1 LVERGLCSVVIA
13 ARNEGEML
21 RRTVA
26 SVLNDT
32 AYAAVEV
39 VVVDDGSTDGSC
51 GGLDGDGRVRVVRGR
66 ELGAP
71 GARNLGAAHAR
82 GEYLVF
88 LDAHC
93 RVSANWLDVML
104 AALEPPD
111 VAVVGPTFTK
121 LDAPEPRG
129 CGMTWVSPRL
139 ETAWIV
145 PPEDERPSEVPLA
158 PGGCQ
163 AYRARTF
170 GLVGRFDEGMTRWGF
185 EDVEICLR
193 AWLLGYRVVGA
204 PRATVA
210 HHFRDRRNFDVPPEG
225 VLFNFLRLI
234 HLHFAPWRI
243 EEAIRA
249 LGPYPG
255 IDDALAR
262 LARSDVLDLRAEL
275 EAVRVRDDDWF
286 FALLAPS
293 IGWAQNSTPR
303 RPSTRLTTAP
313 SADRALVEEYTGRTS
328 PPKPCLKRAMPAV
341 FSLRPVTSR
350 PPKS

>member
-1 LVERGLCSVVIA
+1 VVEPGLCSVVIA
-13 ARNEGEML
+13 TRNEGEML
-21 RRTVA
+21 RSTVA

-32 AYAAVEV
+32 AYSPIEV
-39 VVVDDGSTDGSC
+39 VVVDDGSTDDSC
-51 GGLDGDGRVRVVRGR
+51 LGLDDDRVAIVRGH

-93 RVSANWLDVML
+93 RVSANWLDVL
-104 AALEPPD
+104 VAALEPPD

-121 LDAPEPRG
+121 LDAAEPRG
-129 CGMTWVSPRL
+129 CGMTWTSPRL

-145 PPEDERPSEVPLA
+145 PPDDGRPSEVPLA

-170 GLVGRFDEGMTRWGF
+170 ALVGRFDDGMTPWGF

-193 AWLLGYRVVGA
+193 AWLLGYRVLGA
-204 PRATVA
+204 SRATVA
-210 HHFRDRRNFDVPPEG
+210 HHFRDKRGFDVPNEG
-225 VLFNFLRLI
+225 VLVNYLRLI
-234 HLHFAPWRI
+234 HLHFAQWRI
-243 EEAIRA
+243 AHAIRA
-249 LGPYPG
+249 IGPYPG
-255 IDDALAR
+255 LDDALAR

-275 EAVRVRDDDWF
+275 EAVRVRTDDWF
-286 FALLAPS
+286 FSVFAPS
-293 IGWAQNSTPR
+293 ISWGQPRAARQNSTPR

-313 SADRALVEEYTGRTS
+313 RAERALVDE
-328 PPKPCLKRAMPAV
+328 
-341 FSLRPVTSR
+341 
-350 PPKS
+350 

>member
-1 LVERGLCSVVIA
+1 VVEPGLCSVVIA
-13 ARNEGEML
+13 TRNEGEML
-21 RRTVA
+21 RSTVA

-32 AYAAVEV
+32 AYSPIEV
-39 VVVDDGSTDGSC
+39 VVVDDGSTDDSC
-51 GGLDGDGRVRVVRGR
+51 LGLDDDRVAIVRGH

-93 RVSANWLDVML
+93 RVSANWLDVL
-104 AALEPPD
+104 VAALEPPD

-121 LDAPEPRG
+121 LDAAEPRG
-129 CGMTWVSPRL
+129 CGMTWTSPRL

-145 PPEDERPSEVPLA
+145 PPDDGRPSEVPLA

-170 GLVGRFDEGMTRWGF
+170 ALVGRFDDGMTPWGF

-193 AWLLGYRVVGA
+193 AWLLGYRVLGA
-204 PRATVA
+204 SRATVA
-210 HHFRDRRNFDVPPEG
+210 HHFRDKRGFDVPNEG
-225 VLFNFLRLI
+225 VLVNYLRLI
-234 HLHFAPWRI
+234 HLHFAQWRI
-243 EEAIRA
+243 AHAIRA
-249 LGPYPG
+249 IGPYPG
-255 IDDALAR
+255 LDDALAR

-275 EAVRVRDDDWF
+275 EAVRVRTDDWF
-286 FALLAPS
+286 FSVFAPS
-293 IGWAQNSTPR
+293 ISWGQTRAARQNSTPR

-313 SADRALVEEYTGRTS
+313 RAERALVDE
-328 PPKPCLKRAMPAV
+328 
-341 FSLRPVTSR
+341 
-350 PPKS
+350 